1 MSRPAK
7 EVSREQGFTLLEVIV
22 ALMILALALGA
33 MLSAMTTGLSGER
46 RVARADRALSIARSQ
61 LALVEAMPELGP
73 TRQTFIVERVFKVA
87 IEMKLEKQGRMATGR
102 EIGLFDVGVDVS
114 YGGTHTLTLSER
126 LVRNV
131 R

>member
-1 MSRPAK
+1 M
-7 EVSREQGFTLLEVIV
+7 LEVIV

-46 RVARADRALSIARSQ
+46 RVAQADRALSIARSQ
-61 LALVEAMPELGP
+61 LALVKAMPELGP
-73 TRQTFIVERVFKVA
+73 TRQTLIVDRVFKVA
-87 IEMKLEKQGRMATGR
+87 IEIKLEKQDRMATGR
-102 EIGLFDVGVDVS
+102 EIGLFGVGVDVS
-114 YGGTHTLTLSER
+114 YGSARTLALSER